1 MTILSDDFTSNIE
14 TLDSMLGV
22 KRNYDII
29 GRSLIIGQRL
39 ARFYFL
45 DGYADGST
53 LQRVIAVWQAVK
65 AEDMRRVKDMDGFL
79 RTHVPYGEA
88 KVETDVDKAVTAVL
102 VGKSLLLIDG
112 FSGCAL
118 LDAKEYPTRSVEEP
132 QDGKVLRGAH
142 DGFVESVKK
151 NTALLRR
158 RIRDSEFTCEAH
170 QAGDRSHTDIVLCYL
185 CSRVDQKLL
194 DEIREKLGKIDV
206 HSLTMGQTSVTEAM
220 TKGQWYNPFP
230 KVRYTERPDTAAACV
245 MEGGIIMLVD
255 NSPAAVILPTS
266 FFDFLQETNDF
277 CFPPMTGTYLRIVR
291 ALMLLA
297 ALFITPLWYLV
308 LGNPDS
314 APSFLSFITIE
325 KPNSV
330 PLLVQLL
337 LVEMIVDLLKLAS
350 LNTPSVLSSS
360 FSMLGTLILG
370 NFAVQAH
377 WLVPEVLVYM
387 AFVAIANFA
396 QPSFE
401 LGYAVKLLRM
411 MLLVFCAIWNIWGF
425 IAGVVVIF
433 ILLATVKPIV
443 GHGYMW
449 PLIPFDAKRLLSLLI
464 RRPIHRNNT

>member
-1 MTILSDDFTSNIE
+1 MTELSGDFAANVAI
-14 TLDSMLGV
+14 LDSTLGV
-22 KRNYDII
+22 ERNYDII
-29 GRSLIIGQRL
+29 GRGLVIGGRT

-53 LQRVIAVWQAVK
+53 LQRVIAVWQAVS
-65 AEDMRRVKDMDGFL
+65 AADMRRARDMDGFL
-79 RTHVPYGEA
+79 RLHVPYGEA
-88 KVETDVDKAVTAVL
+88 KAETDADKAVTAVL
-102 VGKSLLLIDG
+102 MGKSLLLIDG

-170 QAGDRSHTDIVLCYL
+170 QVGDRSRTDIVLCYL
-185 CSRVDQKLL
+185 RSKADGKLL
-194 DEIREKLGKIDV
+194 GEIREKLENIDV
-206 HSLTMGQTSVTEAM
+206 HSLTMGQESVTEAM

-277 CFPPMTGTYLRIVR
+277 CFPPMTGTYLRMVR

-308 LGNPDS
+308 LSNPES
-314 APSFLSFITIE
+314 APAFLSFITIE

-350 LNTPSVLSSS
+350 LNTPSVLSNS

-370 NFAVQAH
+370 DFAVQAH

-401 LGYAVKLLRM
+401 LGYAVKLMRM
-411 MLLVFCAIWNIWGF
+411 MLLVLCALFGIWGF
-425 IAGVVVIF
+425 AAGVILIF
-433 ILLATVKPIV
+433 ALLATVKPIV
-443 GHGYMW
+443 GRGYLW
-449 PLIPFDAKRLLSLLI
+449 PLIPFDGKAMLTLLV
-464 RRPIHRNNT
+464 RRPIRRGNT